1 MAIVAKTYP
10 KVLKYGLQQAYNEMA
25 VKDPSVLYFCTD
37 TKKIYKG
44 DIDFSESVRVVASKP
59 VSPAVGITYV
69 IGDTGAV
76 EMFDGTNWKVIS
88 YPTVTTIDV
97 DSTDTSVASAKAVY
111 DFVQATLEDRLG
123 IIPEASEATTIVG
136 YVDEQ
141 VAKATGDASQVAQDL
156 AAYKES
162 NDKAVADT
170 NKRIDDLGTAADAD
184 VSTTEIAAEGAVADT
199 LPTVAQVKKYV
210 TDSVKDLEGAMHFV
224 GVTTREEGETD
235 LEAIAR
241 VITAP
246 VAGDVTVMADNAK
259 EYIYNGTNWQEVG
272 DENLYVKKS
281 TQIAGVDLNDSIT
294 KEELLT
300 ALNVADGA
308 QVNVLEGVKVNG
320 TELSIDE
327 DKKVDITVTTG
338 ETNGTVKVNGAEVA
352 VAGLGSAAFTNS
364 DAYDA
369 AGSAQ
374 AAQEA
379 VQANVDQVVADL
391 AALAEATTVWGTF

>member
-44 DIDFSESVRVVASKP
+44 DVDFSESVRVVASKP
-59 VSPAVGITYV
+59 AAPAVGITYV

-97 DSTDTSVASAKAVY
+97 ASTDTSVASAKAVY

-141 VAKATGDASQVAQDL
+141 VAKATGDASQVAKDL

-224 GVTTREEGETD
+224 GVTTREDGETD

-320 TELSIDE
+320 TELSIDG

>member
-10 KVLKYGLQQAYNEMA
+10 KTLKYGLQQAYNELA
-25 VKDPSVLYFCTD
+25 VKDSSVLYFCTD

-44 DIDFSESVRVVASKP
+44 DVDFTESVRVVASKP
-59 VSPAVGITYV
+59 NSPAVGIAYV

-76 EMFDGTNWKVIS
+76 EVFDGVNWKVIS
-88 YPTVTTIDV
+88 YPAVTTIDL
-97 DSTDTSVASAKAVY
+97 DSNDTSVPTAKAVY

-123 IIPEASEATTIVG
+123 IIPETSEASTIVD

-156 AAYKES
+156 ATYKES

-170 NKRIDDLGTAADAD
+170 NKRIDDLGTAAEAD
-184 VSTTEIAAEGAVADT
+184 VSTTEIGAEGAVANT

-224 GVTTREEGETD
+224 GVTSRNDGETD
-235 LEAIAR
+235 LQAIER
-241 VITAP
+241 TITNP
-246 VAGDVTVMADNAK
+246 VAGDVTVMADNSK

-281 TQIAGVDLNDSIT
+281 TTIAGVDLNDSIT
-294 KEELLT
+294 KDELLS
-300 ALNVADGA
+300 AINVADGA

-320 TELSIDE
+320 TELTIDE
-327 DKKVDITVTTG
+327 NKKVDITVTTG
-338 ETNGTVKVNGAEVA
+338 ETNGTVKVNGEEVA
-352 VAGLGSAAFTNS
+352 VAGLGSAAFTDS

-379 VQANVDQVVADL
+379 VQGNVDQVVADL